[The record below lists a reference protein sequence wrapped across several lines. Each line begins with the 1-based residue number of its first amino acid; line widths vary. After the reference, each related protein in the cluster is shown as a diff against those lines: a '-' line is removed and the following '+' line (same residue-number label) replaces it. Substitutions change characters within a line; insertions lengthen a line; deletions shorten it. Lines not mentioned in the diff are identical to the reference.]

1 MNWLVYTL
9 TCVETN
15 IVSIERIAEYI
26 DTESEVSATYL
37 QKKPKYIISITLYVI
52 ISQWEFK
59 YPMINVPGLRD
70 ILFFHALSR
79 GPHTIYHRLQIYLQ
93 LMLGVR
99 CWSLL

>member
-37 QKKPKYIISITLYVI
+37 QKNPNTL
-52 ISQWEFK
+52 
-59 YPMINVPGLRD
+59 
-70 ILFFHALSR
+70 
-79 GPHTIYHRLQIYLQ
+79 
-93 LMLGVR
+93 
-99 CWSLL
+99 SLLLSM